1 MTASCGAQDVL
12 LAYQPVG
19 PNVGRLVQL
28 AKAFPNV
35 KFSAIADDPQIL
47 QALSA
52 AAVQGG
58 VQLEILLDIDCGMH
72 RSGVEPGAKALEIY
86 RLLTSLPSL
95 KPAGLHAYD
104 GHIHDRDLPARV
116 EACKKAFAPV
126 ETLRKQLISAG
137 LPVPTVVAGG
147 TPTFPIHAADTG
159 VECSPGTCLLW
170 DAGYTAK
177 LPDMMF
183 LPAALLLT
191 RVVSKPGA
199 SRLCLD
205 LGHKAVASENPH
217 PRVQLL
223 ELPDAKAVM
232 HSEEHLVVETA
243 QANRFPVGACL
254 YGVPWHIC
262 PTVALH
268 SEAVVIRN
276 GQAEARWPILARA
289 RRLAV

>member
-1 MTASCGAQDVL
+1 MQNQVDSWHKVANVREVPSPALLVYPERVEENIRRMLQIASGPTRLRPHVKTHKLSEIVRMQMAHGISKFECATIAEMEMTASCGAQDVL

-183 LPAALLLT
+183 LPAPLLLT
-191 RVVSKPGA
+191 RVVSKP
-199 SRLCLD
+199 
-205 LGHKAVASENPH
+205 
-217 PRVQLL
+217 
-223 ELPDAKAVM
+223 
-232 HSEEHLVVETA
+232 
-243 QANRFPVGACL
+243 
-254 YGVPWHIC
+254 
-262 PTVALH
+262 
-268 SEAVVIRN
+268 
-276 GQAEARWPILARA
+276 
-289 RRLAV
+289 